1 MPGAEGNPGKT
12 VSNKENNNDLIQQ
25 TKGKQRNYGTPEDS
39 ESRSKCSNYAS
50 SVFVIIM

>member
-25 TKGKQRNYGTPEDS
+25 TKGKQRNYGTL
-39 ESRSKCSNYAS
+39 RRLRKQ
-50 SVFVIIM
+50 IKM

>member
-25 TKGKQRNYGTPEDS
+25 TKGKQRNYGTPEES
-39 ESRSKCSNYAS
+39 ERDQNVVIMLHLYLS
-50 SVFVIIM
+50 S